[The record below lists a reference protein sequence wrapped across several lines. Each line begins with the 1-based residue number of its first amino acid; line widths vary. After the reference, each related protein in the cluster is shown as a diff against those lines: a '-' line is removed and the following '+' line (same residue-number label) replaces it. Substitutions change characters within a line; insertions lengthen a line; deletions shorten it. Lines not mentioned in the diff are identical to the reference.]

1 MLNFNSMYKL
11 RVAAIL
17 AFSIFIAGCDGD
29 EDTGP
34 NIKSLELTLSKS
46 RIVGDS
52 TDFAKVSVADQDGRN
67 VMEYITIY
75 FNEEIITGDKI
86 LSSAPSVS
94 TVYAM
99 FNNIKSN
106 EAEIE
111 VVEDTNLKFDKNVLL
126 EQYTGTWCGWCPRA
140 IYQISTIQETDNKI
154 VHVAY
159 HLSDEMTYNLN
170 ATLFQSFGFTGIPT
184 VHADRN
190 IVWNGEPSEI
200 KPLHSP
206 SRIGIS
212 MEVTGNIAQIS
223 ASVDVKFGYDFT
235 EGLELSVY
243 LLHDSL
249 VADQANYYD
258 TDPASPYY
266 MAGSTMAN
274 FIHRN
279 VMVQSGTD
287 MFGDAIPSD
296 SVDIGSIYSK
306 KITFTGISNIEL
318 KKMVVIAFV
327 TCDSG
332 PKTDQVLN
340 CIKARIGE
348 KLEFVYA
355 DD

>member
-1 MLNFNSMYKL
+1 MYKL
-11 RVAAIL
+11 QIVVLSI
-17 AFSIFIAGCDGD
+17 AFLVFFTGCDDNGD
-29 EDTGP
+29 DGLD
-34 NIKSLELTLSKS
+34 IKSLELTLSKS

-52 TDFAKVSVADQDGRN
+52 TDFAKVSVANQDGIS

-86 LSSAPSVS
+86 LSSTPSVS

-111 VVEDTNLKFDKNVLL
+111 VVEDKNLKFDKYVLL

-140 IYQISTIQETDNKI
+140 IYQISTLQETDNKT

-159 HLSDEMTYNLN
+159 HLSDEMTYDLN
-170 ATLFQSFGFTGIPT
+170 ASLFQSFGFTGIPT

-235 EGLELSVY
+235 EELELSVY

-258 TDPASPYY
+258 TDPSSPYY

-274 FIHRN
+274 FVHRN

-287 MFGDAIPSD
+287 IFGDLIPSA

-306 KITFTGISNIEL
+306 KINFTSISGIEL

-327 TCDSG
+327 TCGSG
-332 PKTDQVLN
+332 PKIDQVLN
-340 CIKARIGE
+340 CIKARVGE
-348 KLEFVYA
+348 KQEFVYA